1 MKINNNLKLNS
12 SILRDYLDREMRKQS
27 FFIKALGVSPSLV
40 NMMLNEQHIPK
51 ERTLQKLADLLGVEK
66 EELLLPLV
74 A

>member
-1 MKINNNLKLNS
+1 MKF
-12 SILRDYLDREMRKQS
+12 LRDYLDKEMRKQS
-27 FFIKALGVSPSLV
+27 FFIKALGVSSSLV